1 MKSAPSI
8 CQKEFLTHTM
18 NFGIGSTFSKGPG
31 SAFSQ
36 GSGPGLGPLYK
47 VFQSKQMHF
56 SKKHLL

>member
-1 MKSAPSI
+1 
-8 CQKEFLTHTM
+8 M